1 MDKRPIVLCIM
12 DGLGIRKGHDHNAVF
27 EAKTPNLDRQADFM

>member
-12 DGLGIRKGHDHNAVF
+12 DGLGIRQGHDHNAVF
-27 EAKTPNLDRQADFM
+27 AAKTPNLDRLEK